1 MADLRIVDAPVLLQE
16 SITDDVKMPTGG
28 LGNFS
33 VRLGDI
39 LWYVI
44 TKEQLANKSYV
55 DLSSKGVQD
64 KLDTHIADKTNPH
77 QVTKEQVGLGNV
89 DNTADIDKPVSNA
102 TKSAI
107 ITATTDMAT
116 KAYVNS
122 KDGDLTTL
130 TTTDKTS
137 LVKAINEVVSVKAN
151 KADVAS
157 SVSNLTNNKADKA
170 TTLVG
175 YGISDAYTKSE
186 IDTNYNGVKTLYDK
200 NVEAGAGAK
209 GWTTALVVEGGET
222 QKQINAA
229 QRQTNQYIAQPYNMP
244 VGVYTVNSR
253 VKLDNGDIVR
263 SVISKNIDNPNINMS
278 WWETVEVS
286 PNRLAI
292 AEIKNNSKFNDF
304 LRDVAPT
311 TNATIYITKTDNN
324 LFEILTPFVEP
335 GRYLKWRFENK
346 ESNFTDAS
354 PSDTS
359 KNFNRPFLQ
368 TTVQDVYLEL
378 RENRAFSDFVVS
390 GASIVSGNFTY
401 IKNIGDSLTVSGVR
415 AKRLRLDYFA
425 AINSGKIKVTINGN
439 SKLVNLIQKDAN
451 GDAIIDT
458 YSNANTSQYLFIAN
472 NLPDID
478 LEIKIEVVGKNNAST
493 DSRYYALTAAGYTK
507 HTPYNGVGSP
517 VLTVSETLKIGGSAV
532 DYAVS
537 FHPASKPNAAD
548 SWGGSVHGWE
558 NRKTFELLLDNA
570 SYNLSGIAIGT
581 YVAARLVQI
590 KQTTDI
596 FHNAEIDTV
605 FAEVDSIWNI
615 NSNGAQQ
622 GYTFTW
628 RNASIVANGYSQMWT
643 VAGGSTGGA
652 GGAKNGWCDRVI
664 FGDGSI
670 YDLSYGGMGEFGKVL
685 ANEILFFG
693 TKPLPSETSRNR
705 ESGDTACLVNIA
717 SLSRSFRGFI
727 NNTSIKD
734 GVWVQDR
741 PTFKKMYAQ
750 IYRAAGTLQSG
761 DYHKGL
767 MSIKFYKIPNISSM
781 II

>member
-1 MADLRIVDAPVLLQE
+1 MLKGKAMVKAVTPIPFVRARFFDRCGKPLSGGKIYTYFANTTTPKVTYKDPYGLTPNTNPIVLDAAGEADIYLDGTYRIRITDKNGVLINDVEKIGAWFSGSLQDGLDNISLAMDDAIKPKLAAFDGLIADTKNNADVQLADLQAAI
-16 SITDDVKMPTGG
+16 
-28 LGNFS
+28 
-33 VRLGDI
+33 
-39 LWYVI
+39 
-44 TKEQLANKSYV
+44 
-55 DLSSKGVQD
+55 
-64 KLDTHIADKTNPH
+64 
-77 QVTKEQVGLGNV
+77 
-89 DNTADIDKPVSNA
+89 NTA
-102 TKSAI
+102 
-107 ITATTDMAT
+107 
-116 KAYVNS
+116 YQ
-122 KDGDLTTL
+122 
-130 TTTDKTS
+130 
-137 LVKAINEVVSVKAN
+137 
-151 KADVAS
+151 
-157 SVSNLTNNKADKA
+157 
-170 TTLVG
+170 
-175 YGISDAYTKSE
+175 Y
-186 IDTNYNGVKTLYDK
+186 
-200 NVEAGAGAK
+200 GAGK
-209 GWTTALVVEGGET
+209 NGWTTDLIVEDGLT

-229 QRQTNQYIAQPYNMP
+229 QSQTNQYIAQPYNMP
-244 VGVYTVNSR
+244 VGGYPINSR
-253 VKLDNGDIVR
+253 VRLKNGDIVR
-263 SVISKNIDNPNINMS
+263 SVVSQNINNPNIDMS
-278 WWETVEVS
+278 GWATFEVS
-286 PNRLAI
+286 QNRLAI

-304 LRDVAPT
+304 LRDIAPKT
-311 TNATIYITKTDNN
+311 DTTIYVTKTDNS
-324 LFEILTPFVEP
+324 LFEILTPFVAP

-359 KNFNRPFLQ
+359 QNFNRPFLQ

-390 GASIVSGNFTY
+390 GVTTVSGNFTY

-415 AKRLRLDYFA
+415 AKRLRLDYLA

-458 YSNANTSQYLFIAN
+458 YSNANTSQYLFIAD

-478 LEIKIEVVGKNNAST
+478 LEIKIEVVGKNDAST

-507 HTPYNGVGSP
+507 YIAYNGVGSP
-517 VLTVSETLKIGGSAV
+517 TLTVSETLKIGGSAV

-570 SYNLSGIAIGT
+570 SYNLSEIAIGT

-596 FHNAEIDTV
+596 FHNAEIGTV

-693 TKPLPSETSRNR
+693 TRPLPSETSRNR

-727 NNTSIKD
+727 NQTSIMD